1 MIRVFAYLAWR
12 SAHNRIV
19 RQLRHLRSPRYLAAL
34 LLGLAYLWFMVV
46 GQRPAGTGGQMQDP
60 RLLELIGA
68 AVLIG
73 MVAWGWIFGVERR
86 VLAFTPAEVT
96 FLFSGPVSRRGLIQF
111 KLLHSQVLIL
121 FNALL
126 WTLILSRERLGTSSW
141 LRVISIWILL
151 TTLSLHRLGAS
162 FVRTSLSEHGRLGA
176 RHRIV
181 SLLVVGLVLVAV
193 TWSIADALP
202 ALVAA
207 RGEAP
212 RAFLAALQEAASRPL
227 PSMLMYPFRALLRP
241 LAAHNS
247 TDWLQALWPAL
258 LLLVLHYVWVVR
270 SDSAFE
276 ETAAEFS
283 LQRARALAAHRGR
296 ASGSF
301 SVPRTA
307 SRPLFRLAPVGW
319 PAGAILWKNLV
330 AVTRTRRVRNAA
342 VALAA
347 AGAVVAFLSFNP
359 EGTLAEIAGWLAASW
374 GLITIVIG
382 PQWVRNDLRGDL
394 LKLDLLRSYPLR
406 GWSVVIAEVA
416 ASTLMLTAIQLG
428 LLAIA
433 YLAFLGNQTMTPD
446 LKGRTLLLLA
456 AVVYLPGINLLSM
469 LIQNAAA
476 LLYPGWVRLGSG
488 RAGGVEA
495 LGQNL
500 LMMVAFVALLALTLA
515 LPAALAGGS
524 FLLLRPVLDDWAA
537 LPATVLALGT
547 MAFEAAL
554 MVEWLGGVFE
564 RTDPAT
570 AGIGGS
576 Y

>member
-1 MIRVFAYLAWR
+1 MIRVFGYLAWR
-12 SAHNRIV
+12 SAYNRIS
-19 RQLRHLRSPRYLAAL
+19 RQLRHLRSPRYMAAL

-46 GQRPAGTGGQMQDP
+46 GQRPAAAGGEMLDP
-60 RLLELIGA
+60 RTLELVGAVALIGA
-68 AVLIG
+68 
-73 MVAWGWIFGVERR
+73 VAWGWIFGVERR

-111 KLLHSQVLIL
+111 KLLHSQLLIL

-126 WTLILSRERLGTSSW
+126 WTLILSRERFGVSSW
-141 LRVISIWILL
+141 LRVISIWVLL

-181 SLLVVGLVLVAV
+181 SLVVLGLVLIAL

-202 ALVAA
+202 AMVAA
-207 RGEAP
+207 RGDDP
-212 RAFLAALQEAASRPL
+212 RAFLAAMQDAASKPV
-227 PSMLMYPFRALLRP
+227 PSALTYPFRAVVRP
-241 LAAHNS
+241 LAAHNAA
-247 TDWLQALWPAL
+247 DWLQALWPAL
-258 LLLVLHYVWVVR
+258 LLLVLHYIWVVR

-276 ETAAEFS
+276 ETAVEVS
-283 LQRARALAAHRGR
+283 LKRARALAEHRR
-296 ASGSF
+296 HPSPSFRVATKAS
-301 SVPRTA
+301 P
-307 SRPLFRLAPVGW
+307 PLFRLAPVGW

-330 AVTRTRRVRNAA
+330 AATRTKRVRNAA
-342 VALAA
+342 IALGA
-347 AGAVVAFLSFNP
+347 AGVIVAVLSFDP

-374 GLITIVIG
+374 AMITIVIG

-416 ASTLMLTAIQLG
+416 ASTLMLTAIQLS
-428 LLAIA
+428 LLVIA
-433 YLAFLGNQTMTPD
+433 YLAFLGNQRMAPD
-446 LKGRTLLLLA
+446 LEERTLLLLA
-456 AVVYLPGINLLSM
+456 AMIYLPAINLLSM

-476 LLYPGWVRLGSG
+476 LLYPAWVRLGTG
-488 RAGGVEA
+488 RPGGVEA

-500 LMMVAFVALLALTLA
+500 LMMVAFVTLLALTLA
-515 LPAALAGGS
+515 LPVALAGGS
-524 FLLLRPVLDDWAA
+524 FLLLQPLLNGWAA

-554 MVEWLGGVFE
+554 IVEWLGGVFE

-570 AGIGGS
+570 AGIGG
-576 Y
+576 